1 MTSDRLPKAA
11 SSGDFNLLKRLL
23 ASGEHIESKG
33 PQSWTE
39 TTISG
44 THSDGTPVYTTTR
57 HTFPET
63 TALYRAAC
71 AGWFE
76 VAHFLIRKGANV
88 STRDGYDGGIG
99 DPMLFNVIK
108 NGQEKMARLLL
119 EYEAKM
125 EAFGARTALHVAV
138 SQPERSLVRLL
149 LDFGAHIDA
158 KDEQNQTPL
167 YLACL
172 DGFSSIIQ
180 LLLEEGAQTNH
191 VVGGRTALYKACGMD
206 RNDIVDL
213 LLRYGADPAV
223 GRGRHGETM
232 IYKAAWY
239 NDLNVVECLLNF
251 EADVNLC
258 NNRKMKSYKGFSEI
272 VLDGVVAGL
281 SKEHA
286 VVNAWGKTALH
297 AAAYQGHEEM
307 VQLLL
312 HAGANLEAA
321 GDDSLTPAYLAAQQ
335 NQAGTVQM
343 LLEAGAQRQTEG
355 TPDVLVGLVAHIT
368 RELSSSRRLTEK

>member
-1 MTSDRLPKAA
+1 
-11 SSGDFNLLKRLL
+11 
-23 ASGEHIESKG
+23 
-33 PQSWTE
+33 
-39 TTISG
+39 
-44 THSDGTPVYTTTR
+44 
-57 HTFPET
+57 
-63 TALYRAAC
+63 
-71 AGWFE
+71 
-76 VAHFLIRKGANV
+76 
-88 STRDGYDGGIG
+88 
-99 DPMLFNVIK
+99 
-108 NGQEKMARLLL
+108 
-119 EYEAKM
+119 
-125 EAFGARTALHVAV
+125 
-138 SQPERSLVRLL
+138 
-149 LDFGAHIDA
+149 
-158 KDEQNQTPL
+158 
-167 YLACL
+167 
-172 DGFSSIIQ
+172 
-180 LLLEEGAQTNH
+180 
-191 VVGGRTALYKACGMD
+191 
-206 RNDIVDL
+206 
-213 LLRYGADPAV
+213 
-223 GRGRHGETM
+223 M

-286 VVNAWGKTALH
+286 VVNAWGKTAPH

-321 GDDSLTPAYLAAQQ
+321 GDDSLPPAYLAAQQ